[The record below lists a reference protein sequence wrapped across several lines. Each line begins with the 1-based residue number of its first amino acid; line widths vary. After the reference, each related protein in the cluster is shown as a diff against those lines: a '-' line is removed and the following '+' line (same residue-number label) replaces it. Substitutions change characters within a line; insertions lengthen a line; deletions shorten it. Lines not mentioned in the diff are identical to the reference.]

1 MALRIFHPCAFGFRT
16 TDIRRVGN
24 VVDGGTSLSGFQD
37 EIETT
42 GGGHLQ
48 ADFTNG
54 FTRDKLTGNAW
65 RALADMDG
73 DEAVV
78 VMLCAERLF
87 QPVGAFASVPH
98 SDATPFSDG
107 SEYDS
112 GSSGTYVLASGAAL
126 RATTMSLSTGQA
138 AALIGGEIFSI
149 EHPNWGWRAYRVRSV
164 AGDTITF
171 RTPLREAVTA
181 GTALEFDRP
190 RCQMRKISTTSN
202 ATEFGKFGQCAIS
215 FGEDMRPP
223 AS

>member
-1 MALRIFHPCAFGFRT
+1 MALRTFHPCAFQFRT

-24 VVDGGTSLSGFQD
+24 TVDGGTSLSGFRD
-37 EIETT
+37 DIETT
-42 GGGHLQ
+42 GGGFLQ

-54 FTRDKLTGNAW
+54 FTRDKASGNAW
-65 RALADMDG
+65 RALTDMDG
-73 DEAVV
+73 GEAVV
-78 VMLCAERLF
+78 VLLCSERLF
-87 QPVGAFASVPH
+87 QPLATFTRTPH

-112 GSSGTYVLASGAAL
+112 GSSGTYITAAAAAL
-126 RATTMSLSTGQA
+126 RATSLTLGAGQA
-138 AALIGGEIFSI
+138 ANLIGGELFAI
-149 EHPNWGWRAYRVRSV
+149 EHLTWGWRAYRIRSIS
-164 AGDTITF
+164 GDTITF

-190 RCQMRKISTTSN
+190 RCQMRKIGATSN
-202 ATEFGKFGQCAIS
+202 STEYGKFGSCSIS